1 MSRLW
6 ERILEEAPALR
17 NWPARR
23 DGELAVARLPRTAW
37 PIVAGA
43 ASRALTDAGR
53 SVLIL
58 VPAPDRFCDDMRPW
72 LAGRPPAYVFAE
84 VAVSFLDRPPAFD
97 EAVNKRMEA
106 LNALADRSA
115 PSIVVSS
122 RRAITR
128 ATISPGDLAQGTMVL
143 APGAGPDPVA
153 VATKLVEMGYSRE
166 ALVEEHGQF
175 SIRGGI
181 LDVFPA
187 AADSP
192 VRAEWAGDE
201 IETLRLFDPVNQRS
215 VMPVARVAIHPG
227 RELLLGGRRGAAA
240 ANRLREAVSLESL
253 RADVRADWDE
263 EIEKLEAGGAFPGVE
278 FYAAYLDPSRPSLL
292 DHVPQDAV
300 IIDLE
305 PAR

>member
-53 SVLIL
+53 SVLVL
-58 VPAPDRFCDDMRPW
+58 VPAPDRFCDDLRPW
-72 LAGRPPAYVFAE
+72 LAARPPAYVFAE

-106 LNALADRSA
+106 LNALTDRSA

-153 VATKLVEMGYSRE
+153 HAPT
-166 ALVEEHGQF
+166 
-175 SIRGGI
+175 
-181 LDVFPA
+181 
-187 AADSP
+187 
-192 VRAEWAGDE
+192 
-201 IETLRLFDPVNQRS
+201 
-215 VMPVARVAIHPG
+215 
-227 RELLLGGRRGAAA
+227 
-240 ANRLREAVSLESL
+240 
-253 RADVRADWDE
+253 
-263 EIEKLEAGGAFPGVE
+263 
-278 FYAAYLDPSRPSLL
+278 
-292 DHVPQDAV
+292 PQ
-300 IIDLE
+300 
-305 PAR
+305 